1 MEDLVQLVFSIPN
14 NGAAEAV
21 CSLLTEEGGGVE
33 QRDAETTPSLES
45 GITKL
50 LVWLPSTEVSRRVQ
64 AVEQLLLSLKDMG
77 TTVEPWSWNTEVV
90 DPQSWQE
97 AYKQFFSVTHLG
109 KRIVV
114 KPSWE
119 DYTPASR
126 EKIIELDPGMAFG
139 TGLHAST
146 QLVIH
151 MMERL
156 ARSCPSPLS
165 VLDMGCGTGI
175 LSIAAAQLWPNAR
188 IYAIDNDELAVQ
200 VCKENVQRNKLDGH
214 IKVQLQ
220 SGAEVDATY
229 DLVLA
234 NLTFETLTDLH
245 PKMRNYASD
254 FGRLILSGLLVEQ
267 AISLGR
273 LYCRELIWE
282 PEYTEAIGDWMAFLL
297 RMR

>member
-1 MEDLVQLVFSIPN
+1 
-14 NGAAEAV
+14 
-21 CSLLTEEGGGVE
+21 
-33 QRDAETTPSLES
+33 
-45 GITKL
+45 
-50 LVWLPSTEVSRRVQ
+50 
-64 AVEQLLLSLKDMG
+64 VEQLLLSLKDMG
-77 TTVEPWSWNTEVV
+77 TTVDPWSWNTEVV

-214 IKVQLQ
+214 IKIQLQ